1 MRIFK
6 GFNKNGKCPI
16 CGTNEDKETVLI
28 GVTGTEE
35 GNNMQAE
42 QFHLECLDLLYNKEL
57 GIIYQKID
65 SKEDNSTNEEDKSST

>member
-16 CGTNEDKETVLI
+16 CGTNEDKVTVLI
-28 GVTGTEE
+28 GIIGTEE
-35 GNNMQAE
+35 RNNIQAE
-42 QFHLECLDLLYNKEL
+42 QFHLDCLDLLYDKGRGFL
-57 GIIYQKID
+57 YQKID